1 MSDPDVVVIDYDAG
15 NLRSVS
21 KALELLGYVPNVTS
35 DPRVVER
42 AQAIILPGVGPAG
55 AMNTLHRMGLVGP
68 LKEAVAKGVPFMG
81 VCLGLQLL
89 FDWSEEGDIN
99 CLGIIEGKTRLLQPR
114 LKVPH
119 MGWNQV
125 KRVKDHPIFNGVSTE
140 SYFYFVHSY
149 FPEPA
154 NPYDIIGET
163 EYGITFASAIGRDNI
178 VGVQFHPEKSGPDGL
193 KLYDNFMKLMVLRR

>member
-21 KALELLGYVPNVTS
+21 KALEILGYVPDVTS
-35 DPRVVER
+35 DPRVVEK

-68 LKEAVAKGVPFMG
+68 LKEAIAKGVPFMG

-89 FDWSEEGDIN
+89 FDSSEEDDIN
-99 CLGIIEGKTRLLQPR
+99 CLGVIEGKIRLLEPG

-125 KRVKDHPIFNGVSTE
+125 KRVKDHPIFTGVSTE

-149 FPEPA
+149 FPDPA

-193 KLYDNFMKLMVLRR
+193 KLYDNFMKLMVPGR